1 MLRIGLT
8 GGIGSGKT
16 TVARVF
22 ETLGIPVYYAD
33 HAAKRLM
40 NEDPAIRSAL
50 VDMFGASCF
59 EHGVLNR
66 AYLAAAIFDDPE
78 KREQLN
84 QLIHPATIADAN
96 KWLQEQQAA
105 YALREAALLFESGA
119 AEGLDYVIGV
129 SAPVSLRIQRVMK
142 RDQLNI
148 DEVKK
153 RMATQLQE
161 DIKIKLCDF
170 VIINDER
177 TGLLPQ
183 VLALHE
189 KLTTLAGPP
198 TPH

>member
-16 TVARVF
+16 TVARIF

-33 HAAKRLM
+33 DAAKRLM
-40 NEDPAIRSAL
+40 NQDPALRQAL
-50 VDMFGASCF
+50 IEKFGPACF
-59 EHGVLNR
+59 KEGVLNR
-66 AYLAAAIFDDPE
+66 SYLASLVFEDAE

-84 QLIHPATIADAN
+84 QLVHPATIADAN
-96 KWLQEQQAA
+96 EWLSKQRSV

-129 SAPVSLRIQRVMK
+129 SAPASLRLQRVMQ
-142 RDQLNI
+142 RDGLNEE
-148 DEVKK
+148 DVKK
-153 RMATQLQE
+153 RMASQLQ
-161 DIKIKLCDF
+161 DAIKLQLCDF
-170 VIINDER
+170 VIVNDEQV
-177 TGLLPQ
+177 GLLPQ

-189 KLTTLAGPP
+189 KLIELAAQP